1 MSDKTKGGLAA
12 LDVDRQCRA
21 NSRQTGERCRR
32 TVPLGHVVCHYHGG
46 ASKQA
51 KDKAKLRLLELLEPA
66 VAGLARLMVNSA
78 DERVRLRAIE
88 NVLDRAGMPR
98 GVKME
103 GGDARALLV
112 ARLEAYRETNGL
124 PDVATTAAVAVSL
137 PTDDETE
144 EQQ

>member
-1 MSDKTKGGLAA
+1 MSDKTDGGLGA
-12 LDVDRQCRA
+12 LDLDRQCRA
-21 NSRQTGERCRR
+21 NSKQTGERCKR

-46 ASKQA
+46 ATKQA
-51 KDKAKLRLLELLEPA
+51 KDRAKLRLIELLEPA
-66 VAGLARLMVNSA
+66 VAGLARLMVSSA
-78 DERVRLRAIE
+78 DEKVRLRAIE

-112 ARLEAYRETNGL
+112 ARLEAYRAENGL
-124 PDVATTAAVAVSL
+124 PDVAEVALASGHA
-137 PTDDETE
+137 DEE